1 MIKSLVSGASGLLTG
16 QSASSVFSSASESL
30 FSDNIN
36 TSHSVKTFLTYY
48 GSANSGAKN
57 ELITNY
63 WFIPIMNNFLPN
75 DSNPAKNFA
84 RCGLSTTACQRGE
97 LEYHILDVQIPQYGI
112 ETISYSDMTGSYNRP
127 GQSIA
132 NAMSKTFSIQ
142 ILNTKLNLI
151 DTVFASWIAEVG
163 AATWIYDSVPYA
175 VCDFSVVIYTP
186 GIKSGSL
193 PSMQSIPFIGADPS
207 TKVNA
212 KLNSGL
218 SLSNATSLGGVLND
232 ENKAQAALESNS
244 PESGLE
250 SAASGNYNIST
261 YTFKNC
267 YPINIELYNAT
278 NNSNDKFTRSVTFS
292 FDTLHINAYYPSPE
306 YNSTAS
312 IIGGTLLK
320 LGMPIVNKL
329 SMAIGD
335 KINSALDNTIGKL
348 SKKITDKIN
357 AGSAKLV
364 SFGTNLNK
372 PKTSKINYK
381 FVNGNTGNT
390 KTSDIKSTDIRR
402 TFQTTF

>member
-1 MIKSLVSGASGLLTG
+1 MVKSLVSGASNLLTG
-16 QSASSVFSSASESL
+16 HSASSVFSSTSESL

-75 DSNPAKNFA
+75 NCNPAKNFDRA
-84 RCGLSTTACQRGE
+84 GLSTEACQKGE
-97 LEYHILDVQIPQYGI
+97 LEYHILDVQMPQYGI
-112 ETISYSDMTGSYNRP
+112 ETTMYSDMTGSYNRP
-127 GQSIA
+127 GQAMA
-132 NAMSKTFSIQ
+132 NATSKTFSIQ

-151 DTVFASWIAEVG
+151 DTVFASWIDEIG
-163 AATWIYDSVPYA
+163 SSTWIYDIQPYA
-175 VCDFSVVIYTP
+175 TCDFSVVIFTP
-186 GIKSGSL
+186 GIKSGSI
-193 PSMQSIPFIGADPS
+193 PGMQSIPFVGADPS

-212 KLNSGL
+212 KLNSEL
-218 SLSNATSLGGVLND
+218 SLSNAASLGGVVNT
-232 ENKAQAALESNS
+232 ENKAQTNLETNS
-244 PESGLE
+244 PELGLE
-250 SAASGNYNIST
+250 AVAAGNYNIST

-292 FDTLHINAYYPSPE
+292 FDTLHINAYYPSPN

-335 KINSALDNTIGKL
+335 KINSVLDNTIGKFT
-348 SKKITDKIN
+348 KKITDKIN
-357 AGSAKLV
+357 SGSAKIV

-372 PKTSKINYK
+372 PKTEKINYK

-390 KTSDIKSTDIRR
+390 KTSDIKSSDIKR